1 MTAGGALFVNDKT
14 PGILS
19 YGPHPESN
27 GGFGTI
33 AASRLDNI
41 GVSDADAG
49 GCSGA
54 SGNLRLDPNNSE
66 SCTQGNLSNTQT
78 LQVNEDSRSI
88 IAGKIF
94 IVANT
99 INLNGVIQSGIAQKD
114 ITINANHSE
123 FNINDGRTEP
133 IVQNDIA
140 YNFANGTSR
149 EGTDGV
155 FAYYN
160 SADDVVE
167 VNGLEAK
174 GGEITIAG
182 KLISTGHGQIN
193 VLDGY
198 GTYNVT
204 NNSSKNVRLNFAST
218 GEIEGKVTLIDN
230 AKNNGFGNPLV
241 TQYTRSGN
249 TINVMSN
256 QGVDGA
262 TPSAA
267 VAGLNG
273 TTGRLT
279 HYDPLAN
286 QRYFWIQAEEI
297 GVERNFRSDKSAW
310 ETFGIGHSYTSS
322 YSPPTSTFTGA
333 TALPASALPMA
344 DYAAVDT
351 STNAEY
357 RLRPKFIQESFM
369 RNTTIQNR
377 RCRGIPWLVNKC
389 WWTNNTNER
398 ETGTM
403 FYFQDVKADKRVNV
417 KFIGSDTGTMNITS
431 AAGIQINGNIKPYDI
446 D

>member
-1 MTAGGALFVNDKT
+1 METVDWVSIIGGNIYFNEQLVNNATDIRHINKDKSASVDMALSMSPNNFTTNVDIISRFDPYASSYNPTVNGHRLDVVAPEIMLAGTVENRGGNVTINNRHGSIHQFGQINASVLSVTAGGALFVNDKT
-14 PGILS
+14 TGILS

-54 SGNLRLDPNNSE
+54 SGNMRLDPNNSE

-78 LQVNEDSRSI
+78 LQASEDSRSI

-133 IVQNDIA
+133 IVENDIV
-140 YNFANGTSR
+140 YNFADGTNR

-204 NNSSKNVRLNFAST
+204 NNSSKDVRLNFAST

-230 AKNNGFGNPLV
+230 AKDNGFGNPLV
-241 TQYTRSGN
+241 NQYTSNGN
-249 TINVMSN
+249 TINLM
-256 QGVDGA
+256 
-262 TPSAA
+262 
-267 VAGLNG
+267 
-273 TTGRLT
+273 
-279 HYDPLAN
+279 
-286 QRYFWIQAEEI
+286 
-297 GVERNFRSDKSAW
+297 
-310 ETFGIGHSYTSS
+310 
-322 YSPPTSTFTGA
+322 
-333 TALPASALPMA
+333 
-344 DYAAVDT
+344 
-351 STNAEY
+351 
-357 RLRPKFIQESFM
+357 
-369 RNTTIQNR
+369 
-377 RCRGIPWLVNKC
+377 
-389 WWTNNTNER
+389 
-398 ETGTM
+398 
-403 FYFQDVKADKRVNV
+403 
-417 KFIGSDTGTMNITS
+417 
-431 AAGIQINGNIKPYDI
+431 
-446 D
+446 